1 VSGAPSLDHGSSAGA
16 AFQRLCKISPAF
28 AVEAAAVGLRAIG
41 GKAPHGHWGPISR
54 KEAEIRPEAD
64 ALLAQVQQMVEAPIV
79 VPPFPIPLPQ
89 PGPAPVPSPP
99 PVIGDFVTAVLTQ
112 LISLL
117 KERLM
122 SLQSIGTQP
131 ATTAAPTSAQQ
142 VEELRKLV
150 EIFGSL
156 ITDGK
161 LGPPPLGQVNG
172 ALGQTIGNLLNGKKT
187 AIGVIGALATSL
199 LGNVPWAS
207 GGVGQIIATA
217 IPAAAGLSG
226 YALPLFLAM
235 TAWGVLGKMEK
246 WSQVAAQTPQGAKQ
260 VGLRKGPWGATR
272 CAYCV
277 RHVN

>member
-1 VSGAPSLDHGSSAGA
+1 MVWTGGGTRRLAKSLITLIDEVDAKYPDRDRSNDGTIGDTSHQARRSDQLDHGSGAGA

-131 ATTAAPTSAQQ
+131 A
-142 VEELRKLV
+142 
-150 EIFGSL
+150 
-156 ITDGK
+156 
-161 LGPPPLGQVNG
+161 
-172 ALGQTIGNLLNGKKT
+172 
-187 AIGVIGALATSL
+187 
-199 LGNVPWAS
+199 
-207 GGVGQIIATA
+207 
-217 IPAAAGLSG
+217 
-226 YALPLFLAM
+226 
-235 TAWGVLGKMEK
+235 
-246 WSQVAAQTPQGAKQ
+246 
-260 VGLRKGPWGATR
+260 
-272 CAYCV
+272 
-277 RHVN
+277 